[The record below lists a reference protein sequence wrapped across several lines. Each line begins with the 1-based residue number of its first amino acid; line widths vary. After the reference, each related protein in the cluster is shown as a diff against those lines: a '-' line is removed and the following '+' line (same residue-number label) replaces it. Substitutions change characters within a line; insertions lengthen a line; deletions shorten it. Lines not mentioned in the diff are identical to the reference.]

1 MSLSDNISAAEA
13 ARPAAQSRVGKQPV
27 SVPAGVSVEASGG
40 QLKVKG
46 PKGLVVRPIP
56 SGVDVL
62 LEGGVAKVDATSCG
76 RQSNQ
81 MQGLVRALLQ
91 AQVKGVTEGYKVALD
106 LYGVGYRAELAA
118 EKLTLLLGLSHPV
131 VVDVPKDISVK
142 IETIDEGGTKRPR
155 IHLESVDNQLL
166 GQFRSKVK
174 SFRPPEPYKGKG
186 VRVMGEKIREKAGKS
201 GAKGR

>member
-1 MSLSDNISAAEA
+1 MSQSEQLNSAAG
-13 ARPAAQSRVGKQPV
+13 PLPKAQSRVGKQPV
-27 SVPAGVSVEASGG
+27 AVPRGVSIVAQGSELRV
-40 QLKVKG
+40 QG
-46 PKGLVVRPIP
+46 PKGVVLRPLP
-56 SGVDVL
+56 LGVT
-62 LEGGVAKVDATSCG
+62 VAQEDGFARVDASSCG

-106 LYGVGYRAELAA
+106 LYGVGYRAELASS
-118 EKLTLLLGLSHPV
+118 KLTLLLGLSHPV
-131 VVDVPKDISVK
+131 VVEVPKDISVK
-142 IETIDEGGTKRPR
+142 IETVDEGGTKRPR

-186 VRVMGEKIREKAGKS
+186 VRIMGEKIREKAGKS